1 MAERSGA
8 TTTAAAAASG
18 GSQPGTDLVAI
29 HATGVTNLEGLE
41 NAKIDEELSVAD
53 NANLQ
58 SLTGL
63 NPNNHVLRALWVTG
77 NRRLS
82 DLTGLEMLEAA
93 TSYIYILDND
103 RLVSPSGL
111 DNLTSV
117 PSLLIRQ
124 NPRLTNIAALGSLET
139 VVQELS
145 IRDNES
151 LPTCQAQAIA
161 DQIEPGTPTIE
172 VTGNYAGG
180 TCD

>member
-8 TTTAAAAASG
+8 TTTAAAAAASG

-103 RLVSPSGL
+103 RLVSLSGL

-145 IRDNES
+145 IIASD
-151 LPTCQAQAIA
+151 LPG
-161 DQIEPGTPTIE
+161 PGHRRSNRARHAHRR
-172 VTGNYAGG
+172 G
-180 TCD
+180 DR